1 MERLMTAKKGYNNLW
16 ITKLNTLWY
25 IVFNHFFINLVFF
38 FNLMTFLLKD
48 TYNTKLK
55 ERYGDNP

>member
-1 MERLMTAKKGYNNLW
+1 MTAKKGYNNLW